1 MVIRELIKEVS
12 ATLSGAENYLYET
25 HLIIRTVLKLS
36 PMELVLS
43 HGTEVSPEDAELI
56 ISYAARRKTGEPLQ
70 YILGTEE
77 FMGIEFYV
85 EREVLIPRQD
95 TETLVEEVLR
105 HLASKGASVLDI
117 GCGSGCVGLSV
128 LYHNPKVCLRGVD
141 ISDSALNLSKRN
153 AEKLGLSENADFMR
167 ADILTDRISG
177 KYDVV
182 VSNPP
187 YIRSDVIPTLM
198 TDVQDFEPHLA
209 LDGGEDGLKFY
220 RVIIEKS
227 QAFLRKGGLLAFE
240 IGYDQGEAVAALMA
254 EGFDGVKVIKDLCG
268 NDRVVRGILK

>member
-1 MVIRELIKEVS
+1 MVIRELIKAVS
-12 ATLSGAENYLYET
+12 ATLSGTENYLHEA
-25 HLIIRTVLKLS
+25 HLIVRTVLKLS

-43 HGTEVSPEDAELI
+43 HKKEVVPESAELI
-56 ISYAARRKTGEPLQ
+56 LEYARRRKTGEPLQ

-85 EREVLIPRQD
+85 AREVLIPRQD

-128 LYHNPKVCLRGVD
+128 LYHNRKVCLRGIDV
-141 ISDSALNLSKRN
+141 SDSALELSKRN
-153 AEKLGLSENADFMR
+153 AEKLGLAENADFVK
-167 ADILTDRISG
+167 ADILKDHISG

-209 LDGGEDGLKFY
+209 LDGGADGLRFY
-220 RVIIEKS
+220 RTITEK
-227 QAFLRKGGLLAFE
+227 AKTLLRKGGLLAFE
-240 IGYDQGEAVAALMA
+240 IGYDQGEAVSALMA
-254 EGFDGVKVIKDLCG
+254 DGFDGVRVIKDLCG
-268 NDRVVRGILK
+268 NDRVVLGILK